1 MGWAIFMALW
11 GALAIGGI
19 DNFVKPY
26 LISQGSHLPLLLI
39 ALGAFGGVAAFG
51 FIGIFIG
58 PPVLA
63 LGLTLVR
70 LWTAAPPAE
79 TEAAPG
85 TLPRP

>member
-1 MGWAIFMALW
+1 VAL
-11 GALAIGGI
+11 
-19 DNFVKPY
+19 F
-26 LISQGSHLPLLLI
+26 

-58 PPVLA
+58 PPILA

-79 TEAAPG
+79 TEATPG
-85 TLPRP
+85 TVPCP

>member
-1 MGWAIFMALW
+1 MVNLHGPVGRL
-11 GALAIGGI
+11 GDQQRRQLRQTLP
-19 DNFVKPY
+19 DQPR
-26 LISQGSHLPLLLI
+26 QPLPLLLI
-39 ALGAFGGVAAFG
+39 ALGVFGGVVAFG

-85 TLPRP
+85 TAPRP